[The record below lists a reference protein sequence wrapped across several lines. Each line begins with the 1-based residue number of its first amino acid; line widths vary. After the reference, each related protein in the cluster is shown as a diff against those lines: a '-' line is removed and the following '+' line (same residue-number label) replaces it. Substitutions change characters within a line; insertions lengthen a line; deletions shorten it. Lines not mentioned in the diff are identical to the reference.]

1 MDSSVCPVTQSGR
14 GRADIWE
21 GGVAAVLEQRELAGP
36 VPSGA
41 SVRVM
46 QGFFEGL
53 ELPVDRDWMVVGRG
67 RGADLLITEPTISRA
82 HAAIGFDGEAF
93 FVEDLGSTNGTAV
106 NGKRK
111 PRTALNSGDE
121 IRLGKLCLRVTL
133 PSVR

>member
-1 MDSSVCPVTQSGR
+1 MDPSVCPVTRSGR
-14 GRADIWE
+14 GRADIEE
-21 GGVAAVLEQRELAGP
+21 GGMAAVLEQRELAGP

-53 ELPVDRDWMVVGRG
+53 ELPVDRDWIGVGRG
-67 RGADLLITEPTISRA
+67 RGADFQITEATISRA

-93 FVEDLGSTNGTAV
+93 FVEDLGSTNGTSV

-111 PRTALNSGDE
+111 PRTALNTGDE
-121 IRLGKLCLRVTL
+121 IQLGKLRLRVTL
-133 PSVR
+133 PSVS